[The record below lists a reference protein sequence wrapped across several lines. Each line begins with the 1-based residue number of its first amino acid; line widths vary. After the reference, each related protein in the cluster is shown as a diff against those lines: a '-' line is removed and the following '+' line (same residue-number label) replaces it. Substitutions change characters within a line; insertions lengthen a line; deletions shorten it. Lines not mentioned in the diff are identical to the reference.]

1 MSRVRPL
8 VREDIPQVLDLYAT
22 VFPPPVGSSSEG
34 LRSTFDEIFFGHPWR
49 DDSLPS
55 LVYQDNTGRIVGCVG
70 VMPRRMSMN
79 GRPIQAAIS
88 HTFMVARD
96 SRSALVGVELAKKF
110 LSGPQDL
117 SVAQGSSNA
126 GRRILEGFGGSTS
139 LLYGIRWTRPLRP
152 GRYGLGLLKRHGLP
166 AAFAHALRPLCV
178 AVDAIVPLIGRTPF
192 RLAEPRLSGEELDPD
207 AWQECVAASSARRSL
222 RPEYD
227 ADSLKWLLAQLAQKT
242 GPGSLQNVVVR
253 DSSGK
258 IAGWYLYYLKRGA
271 IGEVIQVGATRASMN
286 EILEHLFY
294 HAWRRGAVAVSGQL
308 DVTALAAFS
317 DAGCVLRHDGGPGL
331 LIHSKH
337 PDVLNAVHR
346 GDAFISRSE
355 GEWWIGWLFNP

>member
-1 MSRVRPL
+1 MNRVRPL
-8 VREDIPQVLDLYAT
+8 VPEDIPQVLDLYAT
-22 VFPPPVGSSSEG
+22 VFPSPVGSSSEG
-34 LRSTFDEIFFGHPWR
+34 LRSTFHEIFFGHPWR

-55 LVYQDNTGRIVGCVG
+55 LVYQDNTGRIVGCLG

-88 HTFMVARD
+88 HTFMVEPG
-96 SRSALVGVELAKKF
+96 SRSTPAAVELVKRF

-117 SVAQGSSNA
+117 SVAQGSSKA
-126 GRRILEGFGGSTS
+126 GRRIVEGFGGSTS

-152 GRYGLGLLKRHGLP
+152 GRYALGLLKRHGFP
-166 AAFAHALRPLCV
+166 AAFAHALRPLCF
-178 AVDAIVPLIGRTPF
+178 AVDAIAPLIGRKPF

-242 GPGSLQNVVVR
+242 GPGSFQKVLLR
-253 DSSGK
+253 DSSRQ
-258 IAGWYLYYLKRGA
+258 IAGWYLYYLKPGA
-271 IGEVIQVGATRASMN
+271 ISEVVQVGATRDSMN
-286 EILEHLFY
+286 DVLEHLFY
-294 HAWRRGAVAVSGQL
+294 DARRRGAVAVSGQL
-308 DVTALAAFS
+308 DVTALEAFS
-317 DAGCVLRHDGGPGL
+317 EECSVLRHDGGPGL

-346 GDAFISRSE
+346 GDAFIGRLE
-355 GEWWIGWLFNP
+355 GEWWLGWLLNN